1 MNWELCFSRL
11 ILSSC
16 LQAISLCSTLCSL
29 LDRLAPPMIKV
40 RQAELATIKTRTSRL
55 LASSCS
61 CTADPP
67 LRGVLAFGGA
77 CADEQQV
84 AQQRK
89 RTQPNIR
96 KARPA
101 TSSPCSCCN
110 NRLHGHKRETR
121 ASVAHAIALC
131 TYWNYQGVGHVY
143 RSGKTR
149 YRPCQRRHRAHFDSS
164 YPAKYWWLAPL
175 STLLMCTIDT
185 ARPFPKGRPTQP
197 PQSTPGTWARTG
209 PSARRSHGW
218 VAKPAKLK
226 PLTSRRSRV
235 DAGGRKRARGSP
247 RTALGTASASP
258 IHVVMDEQSAGRS
271 PRNADAGGPLMQ

>member
-1 MNWELCFSRL
+1 
-11 ILSSC
+11 
-16 LQAISLCSTLCSL
+16 
-29 LDRLAPPMIKV
+29 
-40 RQAELATIKTRTSRL
+40 
-55 LASSCS
+55 
-61 CTADPP
+61 
-67 LRGVLAFGGA
+67 
-77 CADEQQV
+77 
-84 AQQRK
+84 
-89 RTQPNIR
+89 
-96 KARPA
+96 
-101 TSSPCSCCN
+101 
-110 NRLHGHKRETR
+110 
-121 ASVAHAIALC
+121 
-131 TYWNYQGVGHVY
+131 VY

-149 YRPCQRRHRAHFDSS
+149 YRPSQRRHRSHFDGS
-164 YPAKYWWLAPL
+164 YTAKYSWLASL

-271 PRNADAGGPLMQ
+271 PRNADAGGPLMQRLLSTRGGAMCVAAAESKCRKGAFPLTSTERFPSASTVGGDLGERLVAQRFPPFC